1 MTINKIT
8 IFKNDRAGQPIKKKD
23 GSIIEFNGKALQE
36 PDLKGIIS
44 IAAENLPVG
53 EYEVGIYKNVSKKG
67 NTYYS
72 GKIKPAFK
80 PNNIDEHNQA
90 KGNGYQPD
98 NIVDDEVPF

>member
-44 IAAENLPVG
+44 ITAENLPAG

-80 PNNIDEHNQA
+80 AKNIDEHNQA

-98 NIVDDEVPF
+98 NIINDVLPF